1 MSNDRN
7 EQPDSLAAPIL
18 ARAAL
23 LGHLPNEFLGFA
35 SRGRNAWWRYL
46 ISCVAAFLL
55 AILLLSAVSL
65 ALTALHLLPP
75 EFAAELAQPQ
85 HASVFFLGVGAVFGA
100 LAVGLMASAALFQH
114 KRPGDII
121 GRWRWSLFFWGFGV
135 WAALQCALALIDFLI
150 APSGFSVTA
159 SRTIGSSVISALI
172 GISIQTFAE
181 EFIFRGYLT
190 QGILL
195 VTKRTLPAAIISGL
209 LFGSMHIP
217 NGIPQALNAVVFGIV
232 CALITIR
239 IGGICLTFG
248 LHLAN
253 NLFGAVV
260 LVSTSDVFKSSPG
273 LFTQDTPQLLWSDV
287 GLAIVAMLGFLW
299 LVMRNSALGFPT
311 NTGLSE
317 PSPQVVPR
325 G

>member
-1 MSNDRN
+1 MLTDRKK
-7 EQPDSLAAPIL
+7 QLGSPTIPIL
-18 ARAAL
+18 AGSAPL
-23 LGHLPNEFLGFA
+23 DSLPNGFLMFA

-46 ISCVAAFLL
+46 ISCAAAFLL
-55 AILLLSAVSL
+55 AMLVL
-65 ALTALHLLPP
+65 AAAALVLTAMHLLPP
-75 EFAAELAQPQ
+75 GIAAELTQPK
-85 HASVFFLGVGAVFGA
+85 HATVFFLGVGAVFGA
-100 LAVGLMASAALFQH
+100 LAAGLMASAALFQR

-121 GRWRWSLFFWGFGV
+121 GRWRWSIFFWGFGI

-159 SRTIGSSVISALI
+159 SRAIGPLVISALV

-195 VTKRTLPAAIISGL
+195 ITKRTLPAAIISGL
-209 LFGSMHIP
+209 LFGSVHIP
-217 NGIPQALNAVVFGIV
+217 NGIPQALNAVAFGIV
-232 CALITIR
+232 CALIAIR

-273 LFTQDTPQLLWSDV
+273 LFTQDAPQLLWWDV

-299 LVMRNSALGFPT
+299 LVLRSSALRFPQT
-311 NTGLSE
+311 QGLASHHHR
-317 PSPQVVPR
+317 S
-325 G
+325 